1 MQHNKKMSPNFLK
14 EETSTCFN
22 MCPLCSSAPRIHFIN
37 YFFLLLHC
45 FTFNIVLPL
54 LRVSV
59 LKSKGDQY
67 FINGK
72 LTIDTPRRFEVAG
85 TTFHYR
91 RPTDQKLWKLSDQ
104 QTWPWSSWWEWKET
118 SKSVLPKQLYQSLL
132 LNVWLY
138 VCPGAGEGGEPRDP
152 LSLQPPTEQGSSDWL
167 RLALHLLVTVLG
179 SLCWRYTH
187 THTHTHTH
195 KQTHRISACFLLS
208 L

>member
-91 RPTDQKLWKLSDQ
+91 RPTDGPETLEALGPTNMTLIVMVRMERNLEKC
-104 QTWPWSSWWEWKET
+104 SSKTVISESAVKCL
-118 SKSVLPKQLYQSLL
+118 V
-132 LNVWLY
+132 
-138 VCPGAGEGGEPRDP
+138 VCVPR
-152 LSLQPPTEQGSSDWL
+152 
-167 RLALHLLVTVLG
+167 
-179 SLCWRYTH
+179 CW
-187 THTHTHTH
+187 
-195 KQTHRISACFLLS
+195 
-208 L
+208 